1 MDYNYDNRSATTP
14 NEPVSLSVL
23 LFGVIPTVL
32 KQESQLIHSDHSLWS
47 NSASINAV
55 TPNGYL
61 ASRPFPHRVTELVN
75 NPN

>member
-1 MDYNYDNRSATTP
+1 MDYYYDNRSATTP
-14 NEPVSLSVL
+14 NEPVSVL

-32 KQESQLIHSDHSLWS
+32 KQESQMIHSDHSLWS

-55 TPNGYL
+55 TPSGYL
-61 ASRPFPHRVTELVN
+61 ASRPFTLRVTELVN